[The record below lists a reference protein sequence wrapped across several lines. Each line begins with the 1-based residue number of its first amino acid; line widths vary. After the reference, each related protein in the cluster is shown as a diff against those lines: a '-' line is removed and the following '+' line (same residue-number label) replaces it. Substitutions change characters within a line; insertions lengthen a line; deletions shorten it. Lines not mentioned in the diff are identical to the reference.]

1 MTASYSTRIQFKTK
15 QPYRSLTCHAH
26 PGLRKSTIRR
36 LSFPWHTHSMQT
48 LIVFKRHAGKVRGK
62 GATGQRRPRV
72 PNAKDPRVLV
82 GRRVRQLR
90 IERGLS
96 QERLAELS
104 KLHRNYIGGVERGE
118 RNAGVLNVVKLARA
132 LRVKPM
138 NLLDLM
144 P

>member
-1 MTASYSTRIQFKTK
+1 MSKTSSARPK
-15 QPYRSLTCHAH
+15 A
-26 PGLRKSTIRR
+26 RK
-36 LSFPWHTHSMQT
+36 P
-48 LIVFKRHAGKVRGK
+48 
-62 GATGQRRPRV
+62 PRQ
-72 PNAKDPRVLV
+72 DPRLLF

-118 RNAGVLNVVKLARA
+118 RNIGLLNVVELAHA
-132 LRVKPM
+132 LRLRPM
-138 NLLDLM
+138 NLLDLI